1 MILVTGAAGQLGT
14 DVVAELIKR
23 KIDYIGTDV
32 INTEDGE
39 IVYLDITDID
49 AVRKCLV
56 TYKPQSVIH
65 CAAYTAV
72 DKAEDEPEL
81 CHKVNATGTENIARV
96 CKEIDAEMIYISTDY
111 VFDGKGESPY
121 EADAPKEPISSVYGI
136 SKLAGEEAVQRHLD
150 KYYIVRISWVF
161 GHTGNNFVKTMLKL
175 AQTKDELNVV
185 CDQIGSPTYT
195 PDLATLLCD
204 MAQSATQSKKYG
216 VYHATNEGFC
226 SWAEFAAEIMRQSGS
241 HCRINPIPAEQ
252 YPTKATRPKNS
263 RLSKTSLDTAGFARL
278 PAWQDALEKYMVS
291 RESSETT
298 EKVDPPSLCAPAS
311 HPRPPP

>member
-23 KIDYIGTDV
+23 KIDCIGTDV
-32 INTEDGE
+32 VNTEDGE

-49 AVRKCLV
+49 TVRRCLV
-56 TYKPQSVIH
+56 KYKPQSVIH

-96 CKEIDAEMIYISTDY
+96 CKEINAEMIYISTDY
-111 VFDGKGESPY
+111 VFGGKGECPY
-121 EADAPKEPISSVYGI
+121 ETDAPKAPVSVYGK
-136 SKLAGEEAVQRHLD
+136 SKLAGEKAVQGNLD

-161 GHTGNNFVKTMLKL
+161 GHTGNDFVKTMLKL
-175 AQTKDELNVV
+175 ARTKDELNVV
-185 CDQIGSPTYT
+185 CDQVGSPTFT
-195 PDLATLLCD
+195 PDLAVLLCE
-204 MAQSATQSKKYG
+204 MVLSGKYG

-226 SWAEFAAEIMRQSGS
+226 SWAEFAAEIMRQSRS
-241 HCRINPIPAEQ
+241 HCKINPIPAEQ

>member
-14 DVVAELIKR
+14 DVVAELRKR
-23 KIDYIGTDV
+23 EVDHIGTDV
-32 INTEDGE
+32 VNTDDGD
-39 IVYLDITDID
+39 ITFLDITDID
-49 AVRKCLV
+49 AVRRCLT

-81 CHKVNATGTENIARV
+81 CHRINATGTENIARS

-111 VFDGKGESPY
+111 VFGGKGESPY
-121 EADAPKEPISSVYGI
+121 EADAPKESISSVYGM
-136 SKLAGEEAVQRHLD
+136 SKLAGEEAVQRYLE

-161 GHTGNNFVKTMLKL
+161 GHTGSNFVKTMIKL
-175 AQTKDELNVV
+175 SQSKDELNVV
-185 CDQIGSPTYT
+185 CDQVGSPSYT
-195 PDLATLLCD
+195 PDLAVLLCD
-204 MAQSATQSKKYG
+204 MALSGKYG

-241 HCRINPIPAEQ
+241 SCRINPIPSEQ

-263 RLSKTSLDTAGFARL
+263 RLSKVSLDEAGFARL
-278 PAWQDALEKYMVS
+278 PAWQDALRRFMAF
-291 RESSETT
+291 REQS
-298 EKVDPPSLCAPAS
+298 P
-311 HPRPPP
+311 